1 MHGIGQLL
9 RRAYYK
15 ALEHSSQ
22 TVKPFDLT
30 TRQAA
35 AIREIAA
42 RGNMSQ
48 VELGAAIGME
58 PANVHGLVERLK
70 KKGLISA
77 ERDLENPRRMR
88 LLLTAQGAGLVEPL
102 NMAKQVSEDLALRPL
117 DAGERERLCQL
128 LAKMIS

>member
-1 MHGIGQLL
+1 M
-9 RRAYYK
+9 
-15 ALEHSSQ
+15 
-22 TVKPFDLT
+22 
-30 TRQAA
+30 
-35 AIREIAA
+35 
-42 RGNMSQ
+42 
-48 VELGAAIGME
+48 
-58 PANVHGLVERLK
+58 
-70 KKGLISA
+70 ISA